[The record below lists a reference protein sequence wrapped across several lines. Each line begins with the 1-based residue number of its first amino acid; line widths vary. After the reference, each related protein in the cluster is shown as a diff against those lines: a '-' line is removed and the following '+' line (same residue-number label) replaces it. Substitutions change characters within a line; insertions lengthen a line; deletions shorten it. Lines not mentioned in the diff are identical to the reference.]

1 MCVKLN
7 LSFDSKMKVD
17 YVTQVVKQGFKI
29 KRICPNYI
37 LELHLYQVYIGEWA
51 EIEIVIE
58 NHDF

>member
-1 MCVKLN
+1 
-7 LSFDSKMKVD
+7 MKVD
-17 YVTQVVKQGFKI
+17 YVTQVVKQGIKI